1 MSLRSRLLVAIILAL
16 LLSFGFG
23 AGAATWQAARAVRIE
38 LTAAL
43 DSAYASAAAA
53 LAGAASAGG
62 QVDEGEL
69 RRIVAAFDGNRH
81 VRAELTESGRGIHI
95 ASSLARAGAQPGWF
109 LATVQPVIPPVALEA
124 GTARLVLTPDAANES
139 FERWSELRQ
148 ALLLLAFSALVS
160 GILASVTAAR
170 ALAPLTKLSEGLARL
185 GQGRSGVRLD
195 VAGPPEIAALATSFN
210 TLSQTLQ
217 TTREQNQRLH
227 RQAAVI
233 AEEERAEIARDLHD
247 EVGPLLFAI
256 TAYTA
261 TIGTLVAERDLA
273 GIPPHLAAIQEAAS
287 AIQLQVRD
295 MLGRLNDVSPQPA
308 CLASA
313 LDGLVGFWRGVQTDI
328 DFRVDTAMEEAA
340 LTSDLR
346 ETLFRIAQEGIS
358 NAVRHA
364 RPRRVSV
371 QVVQD
376 GRTVSLAVADD
387 GAGGPEGPGYGLAG
401 MRARAAAS
409 GGALR
414 IERARGWTVTAT
426 LPLPAP

>member
-1 MSLRSRLLVAIILAL
+1 MSLRSRLLAAIILAL

-23 AGAATWQAARAVRIE
+23 AGAAIWQAARAVRIE
-38 LTAAL
+38 LSAAL
-43 DSAYASAAAA
+43 DSASGSAAAA

-62 QVDEGEL
+62 QVDEREL
-69 RRIVAAFDGNRH
+69 LRIVAAFDGNRH
-81 VRAELTESGRGIHI
+81 VRAELSDTRRGIHI
-95 ASSLARAGAQPGWF
+95 ASSLARAGDQPRWF
-109 LATVQPVIPPVALEA
+109 LATVRPVIPPVALDA

-148 ALLLLAFSALVS
+148 AVLLLGFSALVS
-160 GILASVTAAR
+160 AILTSVTAAR
-170 ALAPLTKLSEGLARL
+170 ALHPLTALSEGLARL
-185 GQGRSGVRLD
+185 AQGRPGVRVD
-195 VAGPPEIAALATSFN
+195 AAGPPEIAALATAFN
-210 TLSQTLQ
+210 ALSQTLQ
-217 TTREQNQRLH
+217 TTREQNQLLH

-261 TIGTLVAERDLA
+261 TIGTLVAERDLP
-273 GIPPHLAAIQEAAS
+273 GIPPHLTAIQAAAS

-295 MLGRLNDVSPQPA
+295 MLGRLNDVSPHPA
-308 CLASA
+308 CLALA
-313 LDGLVGFWRGVQTDI
+313 LDGLVGFWRGVQADI
-328 DFRVDTAMEEAA
+328 DFSVETAMEETA
-340 LTSDLR
+340 LTSELR

-364 RPRRVSV
+364 RPRRVRV

-376 GRTVSLAVADD
+376 GRTVSLSVADD

-401 MRARAAAS
+401 MRARAAAA
-409 GGALR
+409 GGAIR
-414 IERARGWTVTAT
+414 IQSAAGWLVTAT
-426 LPLPAP
+426 LPLPAS